1 MWMSNRLVGILEVAK
16 ESVDDLREQL
26 AAIKAERDLLKDQL
40 RVAQVNLDW
49 LRLNYNTLQME
60 RAQLLQTAHGI
71 SVPVPQIQRK
81 MEFDPAFDPN
91 NFGFDDLGDEAAKK
105 LGLPVYD
112 K

>member
-1 MWMSNRLVGILEVAK
+1 MSKQLVGILEVAK

-60 RAQLLQTAHGI
+60 RSALLQKTYGI
-71 SVPVPQIQRK
+71 AVPVPQVQRK
-81 MEFDPAFDPN
+81 IEMDPAFDPS
-91 NFGFDDLGDEAAKK
+91 NFTLDDLGDDVAKK